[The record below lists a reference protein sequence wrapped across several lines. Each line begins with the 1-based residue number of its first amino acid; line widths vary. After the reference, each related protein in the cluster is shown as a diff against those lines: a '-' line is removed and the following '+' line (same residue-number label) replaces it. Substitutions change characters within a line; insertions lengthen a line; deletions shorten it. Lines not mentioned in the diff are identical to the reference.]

1 MEKLYADRYSMEKV
15 KLDRFRT
22 RIKVVDHKK
31 GKTYEATKDGL
42 AFSAA
47 TSGDI
52 WYVKKVLQL
61 EAEGK

>member
-1 MEKLYADRYSMEKV
+1 MEKLIGNRYSMEKV

-31 GKTYEATKDGL
+31 GNTYEATKDGL

-47 TSGDI
+47 THKDI
-52 WYVKKVLQL
+52 WHVKQALQL